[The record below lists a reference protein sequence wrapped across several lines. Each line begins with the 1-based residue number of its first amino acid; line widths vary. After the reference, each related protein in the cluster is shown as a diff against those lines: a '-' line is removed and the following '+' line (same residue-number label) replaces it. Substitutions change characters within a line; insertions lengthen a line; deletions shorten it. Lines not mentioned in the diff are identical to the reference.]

1 MCHLTKAFRNVRFA
15 NQMTQ
20 GSDGQR
26 AHVLC
31 CQTYTREEERAHVC
45 VRSTVCV
52 CVCGKLVVVN
62 PVPLF
67 DRNNIVAFFV
77 GNIRPIASWSLC
89 F

>member
-15 NQMTQ
+15 NQITQ

-31 CQTYTREEERAHVC
+31 CQTYTRRRKTRVC
-45 VRSTVCV
+45 VRSTVC
-52 CVCGKLVVVN
+52 GKLVMLN

-67 DRNNIVAFFV
+67 DRNSVVAFFV
-77 GNIRPIASWSLC
+77 DNIRPLANWSVC